1 MDGLNLAALTQKASK
16 KKILTIPKDG
26 GLFNGLLLYKR
37 MRQFKKQVYLGIGF
51 RINAR
56 SLESLKTLSDL
67 TTGIS
72 KYVVLSKPS
81 EFTLGEKCTV
91 FSDAK
96 RNGGKQEKHL
106 IFTFTYNICKA
117 VGKSLGLDQ
126 SLALGY
132 SFAYNDYN
140 MEMVMYFAVNHVLR
154 ESNQLAVNL
163 KTSIL
168 NSAMSKIDSLN

>member
-56 SLESLKTLSDL
+56 SLESLKTLSNL

-72 KYVVLSKPS
+72 KYVVLSKPFWVYTRRKQHGVNS
-81 EFTLGEKCTV
+81 ECYKEWRKARKAFDFYLHVQHLQSSRKKPGPGSESCSGV
-91 FSDAK
+91 F
-96 RNGGKQEKHL
+96 
-106 IFTFTYNICKA
+106 IC
-117 VGKSLGLDQ
+117 LQ
-126 SLALGY
+126 
-132 SFAYNDYN
+132 
-140 MEMVMYFAVNHVLR
+140 
-154 ESNQLAVNL
+154 
-163 KTSIL
+163 
-168 NSAMSKIDSLN
+168 